1 MNNKGA
7 LKART
12 PKKLAESIRL
22 NLLLGCGESALADFE
37 LARLGAVADLRK
49 QLYSVLDMMIEQ
61 TAQAMLARWFR
72 DSDRESIKR
81 ALDSE
86 ESPMDWAIRLIRER
100 GQSKE
105 ELVPLA
111 ALPAGAAHLTASL
124 RYAERNLSEGK
135 CAVCPQPQA
144 RNSVRY
150 CERHLTAQ
158 RLRHKPKGSAAPGSI
173 DYLYMEE
180 KSESRHGRQPGS
192 LAAAAMGREKASRA
206 LLAELGLPP
215 DSAAVSLKATKE
227 ALLQGMPNSKET
239 ALPASKLFSATI
251 VTSPSTGK
259 AALKQLFEEGAVQRS
274 GKGSSASPYRYFAN
288 QHSQGQPK

>member
-1 MNNKGA
+1 MNSKGA

-22 NLLLGCGESALADFE
+22 NFLLGCAEGALADFE

-86 ESPMDWAIRLIRER
+86 ESPTDWAIRLIRER

-105 ELVPLA
+105 DLVPLP
-111 ALPAGAAHLTASL
+111 ALPAGAAHLAANL

-150 CERHLTAQ
+150 CERHLTAA
-158 RLRHKPKGSAAPGSI
+158 RLRHKPKGSAPADSI
-173 DYLYMEE
+173 LWLYGEE
-180 KSESRHGRQPGS
+180 KPESRHGRQPGS
-192 LAAAAMGREKASRA
+192 LTAAAMGREKASRA
-206 LLAELGLPP
+206 ILAELGLPP

-227 ALLQGMPNSKET
+227 ALMQGMPNSKET
-239 ALPASKLFSATI
+239 ALPASALFSASI

-259 AALKQLFEEGAVQRS
+259 AALKQLFEAGAVERI
-274 GKGSSASPYRYFAN
+274 GKGSIGSPYRYFKAA
-288 QHSQGQPK
+288 GQ